1 MSTSRLPLW
10 MLIWKSLDKEFWQ
23 LFVGRAWD
31 LWQWAWWNRGL
42 KKRGACRRAQASMFM
57 KESCVAL
64 MSGFLNESMTAV
76 RKIYGKELGIW
87 YSDTVAMFKCFLK
100 LQPSLYLIKCKF
112 GTPLLRIADHGVTI
126 CNNNVS
132 IGVSLFLSTM
142 VKFASLIF
150 SHEAWIEGF
159 TIFMAWP
166 TVMAWLLLLTTRD
179 WIKSPRVSPRRFIVS
194 NILMMMQPLLFTSCM
209 NKFKTRSITKG
220 FNSDL
225 QPAVWS

>member
-1 MSTSRLPLW
+1 
-10 MLIWKSLDKEFWQ
+10 MLIWRSLDKEFWQ

-42 KKRGACRRAQASMFM
+42 KKRGACRRAQASMFI

-132 IGVSLFLSTM
+132 IGVSTI
-142 VKFASLIF
+142 LINHGEICF
-150 SHEAWIEGF
+150 SHFLPWGLDRRVHYFYGMAHSYGMIAF
-159 TIFMAWP
+159 THYKRLDQITTCFTQTIHCFKYINDDATTP
-166 TVMAWLLLLTTRD
+166 LHVMHE
-179 WIKSPRVSPRRFIVS
+179 
-194 NILMMMQPLLFTSCM
+194 
-209 NKFKTRSITKG
+209 
-220 FNSDL
+220 
-225 QPAVWS
+225 